1 MKKTILNESLER
13 NILLMKYDTKKTLS
27 ENKQLL
33 NEEPFTIAL
42 LWIGGT
48 MAVTALGT
56 YIAKAVD
63 ENPDAAQSLRD
74 FVTLGEKAYQSG
86 GKISSGYDPGGDAIA
101 LYTAMFNND
110 WLGIGLS
117 ATEDEDTIIRI
128 ITSLTSVVDL
138 AALNQKY
145 KNAYRGRDMVNDLE
159 DSLQSD
165 EWAPISL
172 WIEKV
177 QDALSVVK
185 DEVEKKDD
193 GKKDDGKKDDG
204 KKEEKKKEEGNDDGK
219 VIVPPKRK
227 WVDAPSCD
235 EVSKG
240 NGKIEF
246 GMRGTCVETIQTK
259 LNEKNQAGLTI
270 DGKFGKLTKGGVT
283 DFQTKNNISPAN
295 GIVDQKTLTLLLSS
309 GSTDDL
315 STTDTNK
322 FN

>member
-33 NEEPFTIAL
+33 NEVLPVLAVAA

-48 MAVTALGT
+48 AAVTGLIS
-56 YIAKAVD
+56 YISKAVD

-74 FVTLGEKAYQSG
+74 FVTLGEKAFQSG
-86 GKISSGYDPGGDAIA
+86 GKITDGYDPGGDAIA
-101 LYTAMFNND
+101 LYNAMFEND
-110 WLGIGLS
+110 WINIGWA
-117 ATEDEDTIIRI
+117 ATEQEDEIIRI

-145 KNAYRGRDMVNDLE
+145 KLAYRGKDMVKDIEN
-159 DSLQSD
+159 SLQAD

-185 DEVEKKDD
+185 DETEKKEDGKKEDGKKEDEKKDD
-193 GKKDDGKKDDG
+193 GK
-204 KKEEKKKEEGNDDGK
+204 DDGK
-219 VIVPPKRK
+219 VIVSPKRK
-227 WVDAPSCD
+227 WVESPSCD

-240 NGKIEF
+240 NSKIEF
-246 GMRGTCVETIQTK
+246 GMRGTCVETIQSK
-259 LNEKNQAGLTI
+259 LNEKNQAGLSV

-309 GSTDDL
+309 SGSTDDL
-315 STTDTNK
+315 STTDINP